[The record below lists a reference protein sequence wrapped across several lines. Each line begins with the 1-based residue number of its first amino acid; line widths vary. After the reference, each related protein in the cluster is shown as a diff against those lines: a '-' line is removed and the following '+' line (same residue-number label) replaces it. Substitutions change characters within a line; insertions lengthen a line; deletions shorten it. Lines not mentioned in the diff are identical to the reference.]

1 MSTAINFKLTHY
13 RPLPHMI
20 MAGAM
25 ASLIGLLLFSCFL
38 LSHPFRGPIAISPE

>member
-1 MSTAINFKLTHY
+1 
-13 RPLPHMI
+13 

-38 LSHPFRGPIAISPE
+38 LSHPFRGPIAISPESFEKTLVVFDDVDRGN